1 MDIAIDILAF
11 RIVSGLVIYVHQ
23 IIAVDCTNFDGTPHV
38 VLSIAPRVI
47 TLEETSWLLTFG
59 ASW

>member
-38 VLSIAPRVI
+38 VLSIAP
-47 TLEETSWLLTFG
+47 
-59 ASW
+59 